1 MSVERILSTVA
12 ERGLVL
18 LRNGSNL
25 RLEGPRSAIDPALIG
40 MIRESKSE
48 LLKHLQAAPT
58 NDDGRIALTPM
69 QASYYY
75 GRQDHFS
82 MGGVSS
88 HVYREIEG
96 VFDAVRLEA
105 ALSAVVERH
114 GMLRTRFA
122 DDATQVEDGP
132 AERSPVRIAVAD
144 LRDLSPSAQQAAR
157 DRTRAE
163 MAHQVLPADKAPLI
177 DVRLSIFG
185 DAEMILHVSHDGLN
199 LDGGS
204 AFLFFDDWRQAYVEP
219 DGQGLRGALG
229 VSFFDHVR
237 ALAASQLAPEYRRAR
252 NYWLGQLEA
261 IPPHPQLPLAGNPE
275 TIGRPVSV
283 RHEFRIEPERW
294 SALKAQ
300 AVHRAL
306 TPTAALAA
314 AYAEVLSLWG
324 AGDRFTLNVT
334 LANRLPAHDD
344 IDRVIGNFTDCLLL
358 PIEIDAGADFGARAA
373 AVQTR
378 LREGLDHRQF
388 SGLDVM
394 RELGRRAGAG
404 QAAPMPFTFN
414 STLGAFPDGSAIAAW
429 GNEVYSVSQTP
440 QVWLNAFALESDGA
454 LVIQMDSV
462 DALFPE
468 GLINALT
475 EAYERLLL
483 ALAAGDAAWSRIDQD
498 LLPRDQRAQRRAAND
513 TAVPLPLGRPHAGF
527 LRHVAAAPDAL
538 AIDCSARRLTY
549 GELCAGACAVARWL
563 NHNRIG
569 RDDLVGVVM
578 HKGWEQIVAIMGIG
592 LAGAAYV
599 PIEAGL
605 PPGRIE
611 ALLSSGAIRCALVQ
625 HGEALRREG
634 TATLTIDDAFLEA
647 AKHAEADTR
656 PEDFAPAD
664 AAQSDLAYVL
674 YTSGSTGAP
683 KGVMVTQSNLINLIA
698 DTTRRFAISAKDRII
713 AVSSCSF
720 DLSVFDIFGA
730 FSAGAALVIPDAVRA
745 ADPAH
750 WLDLATRAGVTMW
763 NSVPAIVELL
773 VEEAV
778 ASGRMLPRSLRC
790 VMMSGDRIP
799 ATLPARIAALQPDV
813 RIVSLGG
820 PTETTVWNILYPI
833 DDPNAIDGP
842 IPYGKPNE
850 NNRAYILDAQRRE
863 CPDWVPGELHAA
875 GEGVAKGYFDDPA
888 LTAAK
893 FFHHEPL
900 GERLYRTGDSARY
913 RPDGNIEILGRVDFQ
928 IKLNGYRI
936 DPAEIEA
943 ILVSQPGVAAAAV
956 VGRDTRD
963 GPSLVAFLV
972 ETGDGTVVGECTLTA
987 ALEAALPA
995 YMVPRQFVWLE
1006 RLVLTRNGKVDRTF
1020 LTKTA
1025 MPDDAPAATAAAG
1038 PAPPAEIEA
1047 KIIDIWS
1054 DILRNDAIDP
1064 VSGFYQLG
1072 GTSLSGVRLLARIRK
1087 EFGVSVPIA
1096 NLPRLDTPRKMASH
1110 LDRALS
1116 QAEMA

>member
-185 DAEMILHVSHDGLN
+185 DAEMILHVSHDGLII
-199 LDGGS
+199 DGGS

-498 LLPRDQRAQRRAAND
+498 LLPRDQRVQRR
-513 TAVPLPLGRPHAGF
+513 
-527 LRHVAAAPDAL
+527 
-538 AIDCSARRLTY
+538 RRLTY

>member
-1 MSVERILSTVA
+1 MSVESILRTVA

-40 MIRESKSE
+40 LIRESKSE
-48 LLKHLQAAPT
+48 LLEHLRAAAT
-58 NDDGRIALTPM
+58 DDGGCIALTPM

-105 ALSAVVERH
+105 ALSVVVERH
-114 GMLRTRFA
+114 GMLRTRFV
-122 DDATQVEDGP
+122 DDATQVEVDA
-132 AERSPVRIAVAD
+132 AELPLVRIAVAD
-144 LRDLSPSAQQAAR
+144 LRDLQPAVQQAAR

-163 MAHQVLPADKAPLI
+163 MAHQVLPANKAPLI
-177 DVRLSIFG
+177 DVRLSILS
-185 DAEMILHVSHDGLN
+185 DAEMILHVSHDGLII
-199 LDGGS
+199 DGSS
-204 AFLFFDDWRQAYVEP
+204 AFLFFDDWRRAYVEP
-219 DGQGLRGALG
+219 EGEGLRDALR
-229 VSFFDHVR
+229 VSFVDHVR
-237 ALAASQLAPEYRRAR
+237 ALAAAQLAPEYRRAR
-252 NYWLGQLEA
+252 KYWLGQLDT
-261 IPPHPQLPLAGNPE
+261 IPAHPQLPLAGNPE
-275 TIGRPVSV
+275 TMGKPVSV
-283 RHEFRIEPERW
+283 RHGFRIEPKRW

-300 AVHRAL
+300 AVRRAL

-324 AGDRFTLNVT
+324 AGERFTLNVT
-334 LANRLPAHDD
+334 LANRLPVHGD
-344 IDRVIGNFTDCLLL
+344 IDRVIGNFTDCILL
-358 PIEIDAGADFGARAA
+358 PIEIDTQADFASRAA
-373 AVQTR
+373 SVQVR
-378 LREGLDHRQF
+378 LREVLDHRQF

-394 RELGRRAGAG
+394 REIGRRAGTG

-414 STLGAFPDGSAIAAW
+414 STLGADPDGSAVAAW
-429 GNEVYSVSQTP
+429 GNEAYSVSQTP
-440 QVWLNAFALESDGA
+440 QVWLNAFALESGGA
-454 LVIQMDSV
+454 LIIQMDSV

-468 GLINALT
+468 GMIAALNG
-475 EAYERLLL
+475 AYERLLL
-483 ALAAGDAAWSRIDQD
+483 ALAAGDAAWSRIDQE
-498 LLPRDQRAQRRAAND
+498 LLPQDQLARRRAAND
-513 TAVPLPLGRPHAGF
+513 TAVSLPPGRPHARF
-527 LRHVAAAPDAL
+527 LEHAAAAPDAL
-538 AIDCSARRLTY
+538 AIHCSARHLTY
-549 GELCAGACAVARWL
+549 GELRAGACAVARWL
-563 NHNRIG
+563 KHNRIG
-569 RDDLVGVVM
+569 SDDLVGIVM
-578 HKGWEQIVAIMGIG
+578 HKGWEQIVAILGIG

-605 PPGRIE
+605 PAGRIE
-611 ALLSSGAIRCALVQ
+611 ALLSSGSIRCALVQ
-625 HGEALRREG
+625 HAAVLHRED
-634 TATLTIDDAFLEA
+634 TATLTIDDAFLEEA
-647 AKHAEADTR
+647 RHAEADTR

-674 YTSGSTGAP
+674 YTSGSTGVP

-730 FSAGAALVIPDAVRA
+730 FSAGAALVIPDAARA

-778 ASGRMLPRSLRC
+778 ASDRMLPQSLRC

-799 ATLPARIAALQPDV
+799 ATLPARIAALQADI

-875 GEGVAKGYFDDPA
+875 GEGVAKGYFGDPA
-888 LTAAK
+888 LTAVK
-893 FFHHEPL
+893 FFDHDPL
-900 GERLYRTGDSARY
+900 HERLYCTGDSARY

-943 ILVSQPGVAAAAV
+943 ILVKQPGIAAAAV
-956 VGRDTRD
+956 VGRKTRD

-972 ETGDGTVVGECTLTA
+972 ETGDGTVIGECTLTA

-995 YMVPRQFVWLE
+995 YMVPQQYVWLE
-1006 RLVLTRNGKVDRTF
+1006 RLALTGNGKVDRAF
-1020 LTKTA
+1020 LTSTA
-1025 MPDDAPAATAAAG
+1025 MPDDAPVAVAEAAPT
-1038 PAPPAEIEA
+1038 PPTELEA

-1087 EFGVSVPIA
+1087 EFGISVPIA

-1110 LDRALS
+1110 LDQSRS
-1116 QAEMA
+1116 QARTA

>member
-75 GRQDHFS
+75 GCQDHFS

-185 DAEMILHVSHDGLN
+185 DAEMILHVSHDGLII
-199 LDGGS
+199 DGGS